1 MTAEAIRPG
10 VPEDAHTVADRLARA
25 CRVEGLSADVLGPTR
40 VRACVPKTHAGLAE
54 IIKIMPDEGE
64 VLSFYWSWGE
74 RICPA
79 SDIAGAVAAIKHVVT
94 PPLHSAF

>member
-1 MTAEAIRPG
+1 MPN
-10 VPEDAHTVADRLARA
+10 
-25 CRVEGLSADVLGPTR
+25 
-40 VRACVPKTHAGLAE
+40 THVGLAE

-64 VLSFYWSWGE
+64 VLSFYWSWDE

-79 SDIAGAVAAIKHVVT
+79 SDIDGAVASIKHVVT